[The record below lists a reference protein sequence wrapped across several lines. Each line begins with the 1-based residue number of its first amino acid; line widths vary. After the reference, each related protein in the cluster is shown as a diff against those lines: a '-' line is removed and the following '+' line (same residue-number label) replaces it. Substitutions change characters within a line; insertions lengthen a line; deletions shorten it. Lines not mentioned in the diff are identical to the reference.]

1 MSSFSY
7 FSNSYGRSSSMYVFF
22 SSTSLVVL
30 FKFYDL
36 KQDNQISRD
45 ELKRITEAML
55 FQYESTLPESILNEI
70 VDETFQSLHL
80 YIIVYII

>member
-1 MSSFSY
+1 
-7 FSNSYGRSSSMYVFF
+7 MYVFF

-70 VDETFQSLHL
+70 VDETFQTLQLYSIL
-80 YIIVYII
+80 YII

>member
-1 MSSFSY
+1 
-7 FSNSYGRSSSMYVFF
+7 MYVFF
-22 SSTSLVVL
+22 SLTSLVVL

-70 VDETFQSLHL
+70 VDETFQTLHL
-80 YIIVYII
+80 YSILYII

>member
-1 MSSFSY
+1 
-7 FSNSYGRSSSMYVFF
+7 MYVFF
-22 SSTSLVVL
+22 SLTSLVVL

-70 VDETFQSLHL
+70 VDETFQTLHL

>member
-1 MSSFSY
+1 
-7 FSNSYGRSSSMYVFF
+7 MYVF
-22 SSTSLVVL
+22 SSYTSFVVL

-70 VDETFQSLHL
+70 VDETFQTLHL
-80 YIIVYII
+80 YSILYII

>member
-1 MSSFSY
+1 
-7 FSNSYGRSSSMYVFF
+7 MYAF
-22 SSTSLVVL
+22 SSYTSFVVL

-70 VDETFQSLHL
+70 VDETFQTLQLYSIL
-80 YIIVYII
+80 YII

>member
-1 MSSFSY
+1 
-7 FSNSYGRSSSMYVFF
+7 MYVF
-22 SSTSLVVL
+22 SSFTSFVVL

-70 VDETFQSLHL
+70 VDETFQTLHL
-80 YIIVYII
+80 YSILYII

>member
-1 MSSFSY
+1 
-7 FSNSYGRSSSMYVFF
+7 MYAFF

-70 VDETFQSLHL
+70 VDETFQTLHL

>member
-1 MSSFSY
+1 
-7 FSNSYGRSSSMYVFF
+7 MYVFF

-70 VDETFQSLHL
+70 VDETFQSLQLYSIL
-80 YIIVYII
+80 YII

>member
-1 MSSFSY
+1 
-7 FSNSYGRSSSMYVFF
+7 MYAF
-22 SSTSLVVL
+22 SSYTSFVVL

-70 VDETFQSLHL
+70 VDETFQTLHL
-80 YIIVYII
+80 YSILYII

>member
-1 MSSFSY
+1 
-7 FSNSYGRSSSMYVFF
+7 MYVFF

-70 VDETFQSLHL
+70 VDETFQTLHL

>member
-1 MSSFSY
+1 
-7 FSNSYGRSSSMYVFF
+7 MYVFF

-55 FQYESTLPESILNEI
+55 FQYESTLPENILNEI
-70 VDETFQSLHL
+70 VDETFQTLHL
-80 YIIVYII
+80 YIIIYII

>member
-1 MSSFSY
+1 
-7 FSNSYGRSSSMYVFF
+7 MYAF
-22 SSTSLVVL
+22 SSYSSIVVL

-70 VDETFQSLHL
+70 VDETFQTLQLYSIL
-80 YIIVYII
+80 YII

>member
-1 MSSFSY
+1 
-7 FSNSYGRSSSMYVFF
+7 MYVFF

-70 VDETFQSLHL
+70 VDETFQTLQSDRKQ
-80 YIIVYII
+80 